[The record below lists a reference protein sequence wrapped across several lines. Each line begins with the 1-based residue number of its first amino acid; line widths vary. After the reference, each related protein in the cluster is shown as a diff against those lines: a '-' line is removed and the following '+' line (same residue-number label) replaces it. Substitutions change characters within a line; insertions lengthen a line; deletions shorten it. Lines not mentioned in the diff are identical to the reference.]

1 MTLLGII
8 ASSNSAAPASP
19 VAGYTLWLDAADTS
33 TISLNGSGVS
43 QWNDK
48 SVNAFAFT
56 QGTLANMPQSGT
68 QTINGKNVLDFD
80 GSNDFLTCTAAASTF
95 NYLHNSTGYTG
106 FFAGQYQTPTVVN
119 VYYDT
124 DLGNLS
130 NIGVVLYDDGAGLL
144 GHDVARGVSGAVNAT
159 SRGVAGSTVSNGAD
173 FYVSLVINNTTATA
187 ADRVKIRING
197 GAESK
202 TNTVTNAAS
211 ASNATNPLRLG
222 TDGNVYSNLYYGEI
236 IFYSGQLS
244 DSDVASVNAYLS
256 AKWGI

>member
-1 MTLLGII
+1 MSLIGII
-8 ASSNSAAPASP
+8 ASSKSTGGLP
-19 VAGYTLWLDAADTS
+19 VSGATLWLDAADTT

-48 SVNAFAFT
+48 SGNAFAFT

-80 GSNDFLTCTAAASTF
+80 GSNDFLTFTGAASTF

-119 VYYDT
+119 IYYNT
-124 DLGNLS
+124 NQSLLA
-130 NIGVVLYDDGAGLL
+130 NIGASLYDNGAGVVA
-144 GHDVARGVSGAVNAT
+144 HDVSNGVGGAANAT
-159 SRGVAGSTVSNGAD
+159 SRGAAGSTITNGAN
-173 FYVSLVINNTTATA
+173 FYASVVIDNTTATA

-211 ASNATNPLRLG
+211 GSDASFALTLG
-222 TDGNVYSNLYYGEI
+222 TDGTIYTNMYYGEI

-244 DSDVASVNAYLS
+244 DPDVASVNAYLA